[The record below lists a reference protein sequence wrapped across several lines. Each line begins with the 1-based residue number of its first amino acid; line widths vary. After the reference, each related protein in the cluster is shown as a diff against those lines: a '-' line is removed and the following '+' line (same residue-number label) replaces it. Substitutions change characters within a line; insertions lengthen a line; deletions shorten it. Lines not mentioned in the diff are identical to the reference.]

1 MEKFIVKIAKLV
13 GSPDQNSWSQV
24 HSFIPEDEEKRKKR
38 GILLAVFS
46 LSDEEGAEAVA
57 TGREL
62 LSRFHEEYFGETET
76 KVFTRLETAITKI
89 DEEFTRPERNLEI
102 VACVIVEDL
111 AYLAVKGKGK
121 ILLKRNSAFQTLVEG
136 DEIEIKTA
144 SGQIKE
150 GDLILLGTSFLFQI
164 FPEGRLRA
172 ALANETP
179 EEVVEAMAPT
189 ILGQKE
195 MARTSSLVALI
206 EKEKKE
212 VEFEPIEDKAEKP
225 PLASFKIQPRALLK
239 GIKERLSQVPLK
251 LPKGVSRVYLRQKER
266 ELKQKKMILTVAVIL
281 IILLGV
287 SVVFGSRTREMS
299 QKKQKFEEI
308 SSQIETAIQEGGA
321 LGELNPV
328 KAKESL
334 LQAQGLVNELEELA
348 VEKERLAE
356 IKSRFEQILAT
367 VVKEHE
373 LTEVPVYYDL
383 SLVRDQGRGEK
394 MALYH
399 DQGVI
404 LDPQGKRLFGFN
416 LSRKSI
422 DVLAGGDDLEGASL
436 ATIYSDR
443 AYILTDK
450 GILEIETESKKTNLV
465 IEKDEEWGKIVGLG
479 AYGSNL
485 YLVSKEGMIWRY
497 PSSESG
503 FGAKQEWF
511 GSGVS
516 PDLSAVISMGI
527 DGSIWLLKEDG
538 KVLKFTQG
546 APDAFGYSGL
556 DKDLEKPQA
565 LYNDDEIEN
574 LYLLDR
580 GNTRILVLAK
590 SGEYRG
596 QYLWPGMNQAND
608 LVVSEAEKKILL
620 LVNDKVYVI
629 EIK

>member
-76 KVFTRLETAITKI
+76 KVFTRLKTAITKI

-102 VACVIVEDL
+102 VACVIVENL

-121 ILLKRNSAFQTLVEG
+121 ILLKRDSAFQTLVEG

-164 FPEGRLRA
+164 LPEERLRA
-172 ALANETP
+172 ALASETP

-195 MARTSSLVALI
+195 MSRTSSLVALI

-212 VEFEPIEDKAEKP
+212 VELEPIETKTEKP
-225 PLASFKIQPRALLK
+225 PLVSFKIQPRALLK

-251 LPKGVSRVYLRQKER
+251 LPKGVGRVYLRQKER

-308 SSQIETAIQEGGA
+308 SSQIETAIQEGEA
-321 LGELNPV
+321 LKELNPV

-334 LQAQGLVNELEELA
+334 LQVQGLVNELEELA

-436 ATIYSDR
+436 ATIYSDW
-443 AYILTDK
+443 AYVLTDK
-450 GILEIETESKKTNLV
+450 GILEIETESKRTNLV

-538 KVLKFTQG
+538 KILKFTQG

-556 DKDLEKPQA
+556 DKDSEKPQA

-596 QYLWPGMNQAND
+596 QYLWSGMNQAND

-629 EIK
+629 GIE

>member
-1 MEKFIVKIAKLV
+1 MEKLTVKIAKLV
-13 GSPDQNSWSQV
+13 GTPDQNSWSQV

-46 LSDEEGAEAVA
+46 FSNGEGTEAVA

-62 LSRFHEEYFGETET
+62 LSRFHEEYYGETEA
-76 KVFTRLETAITKI
+76 KVFTRLKATIIKI

-102 VACVIVEDL
+102 AACVIIENL

-121 ILLKRNSAFQTLVEG
+121 ILLKRDSVFQTLVEG
-136 DEIEIKTA
+136 EEIDIETA
-144 SGQIKE
+144 SGQVKE
-150 GDLILLGTSFLFQI
+150 GDLMLLGTSFLFQI
-164 FPEGRLRA
+164 LPEGRLKA

-195 MARTSSLVALI
+195 MARASSLVVLI
-206 EKEKKE
+206 QKEKEE
-212 VEFEPIEDKAEKP
+212 VEPEPIAVKTEKP
-225 PLASFKIQPRALLK
+225 PLVPLKFQPRAFFK
-239 GIKERLSQVPLK
+239 GIEERLKQIPLK
-251 LPKGVSRVYLRQKER
+251 LPGGVSRLYLRQKER

-287 SVVFGSRTREMS
+287 SVVFGSRSHETN

-308 SSQIETAIQEGGA
+308 SSQIETAIREGEA
-321 LGELNPV
+321 LKELNPV
-328 KAKESL
+328 KAKETL

-356 IKSRFEQILAT
+356 IKSRFDQALAT

-373 LTEVPVYYDL
+373 LTEVPVFYDL

-404 LDPQGKRLFGFN
+404 LDPQGKRLFGFKF
-416 LSRKSI
+416 SRKSI
-422 DVLAGGDDLEGASL
+422 DVLAGGDDLAGASL
-436 ATIYSDR
+436 VTIYSDR
-443 AYILTDK
+443 AYVLTEK
-450 GILEIETESKKTNLV
+450 GILEIETESKNTNLV
-465 IEKDEEWGKIVGLG
+465 IEKDDEWGKIVGLG
-479 AYGSNL
+479 AFGSNL
-485 YLVSKEGMIWRY
+485 YLVDQEGMIWRY
-497 PSSESG
+497 PSTESG

-516 PDLSAVISMGI
+516 PDLSAVISIGI
-527 DGSIWLLKEDG
+527 DGSIWLLIEGG
-538 KVLKFTQG
+538 KILKFTRG

-556 DKDLEKPQA
+556 DKETEKPQA
-565 LYNDDEIEN
+565 IFIDEEIEN
-574 LYLLDR
+574 LYLLDQ
-580 GNTRILVLAK
+580 GNARILVLAK

-596 QYLWPGMNQAND
+596 QYLWPGMSQATD
-608 LVVSEAEKKILL
+608 IVVSEAEKKILL

-629 EIK
+629 EIR